1 MRKVGFRREKI
12 QINWESPAAIV
23 SMIFTGAGLLMG
35 LLVIILSIIDTTT
48 IKEDTSLILVPIILI
63 GLGII
68 NGIILLIG
76 SYIFSR

>member
-1 MRKVGFRREKI
+1 MKKIGFKRKI
-12 QINWESPAAIV
+12 YINWESPAAIV
-23 SMIFTGAGLLMG
+23 SMIFTGTGLLMG
-35 LLVIILSIIDTTT
+35 LLVIILSITDAAM
-48 IKEDTSLILVPIILI
+48 IKEDTFIVVVPIILI